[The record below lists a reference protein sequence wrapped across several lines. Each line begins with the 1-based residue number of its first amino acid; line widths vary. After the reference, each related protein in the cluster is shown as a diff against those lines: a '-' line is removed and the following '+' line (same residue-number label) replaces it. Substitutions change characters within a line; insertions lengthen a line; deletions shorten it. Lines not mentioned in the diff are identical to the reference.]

1 MRIGLVI
8 ATALSTAL
16 LVVPAVH
23 AAGEGGASGGSGGGK
38 APTPSKAPIG
48 APPAANSAELNSA
61 YEFRNRMSSDPI
73 CQDLARQSDSV
84 YMNTE
89 VEGDKKKQSLEQ
101 IRSRAKAAGCF

>member
-1 MRIGLVI
+1 MMRIGLVI

-23 AAGEGGASGGSGGGK
+23 AAGEGGASGAGK

-48 APPAANSAELNSA
+48 APPAANSDALNNA
-61 YEFRNRMSSDPI
+61 YEFRSRMSSDPV

-84 YMNTE
+84 YMDAE
-89 VEGDKKKQSLEQ
+89 VESDKKKQALDQ
-101 IRSRAKAAGCF
+101 LRNRAKAAGCF